1 MGDQF
6 EGGPPLLTEVISS
19 GLDEIE
25 SLTQQHKSHPEIDL
39 LRAQLPELFEKALL
53 RVKPQLLE
61 EFEKLVIDAL
71 KKTN

>member
-25 SLTQQHKSHPEIDL
+25 ASTQQQKSNPQIDIL
-39 LRAQLPELFEKALL
+39 KAQLPELFEKALL
-53 RVKPQLLE
+53 RVKPQLLA
-61 EFEKLVIDAL
+61 EFEQLVIEAL
-71 KKTN
+71 KK